1 MQCFMRFITIL
12 SLLAYNV
19 TFFVQKEVFV
29 QNQPLG
35 QSFNHYKNYTWRLTL
50 RFTTINSR
58 KLLTVHVVNGD
69 QDLLQFLQLWNQFH
83 ERTIS

>member
-35 QSFNHYKNYTWRLTL
+35 QSFNHYKNYTWRL
-50 RFTTINSR
+50 
-58 KLLTVHVVNGD
+58 KKKQLTKQITETNVSYD
-69 QDLLQFLQLWNQFH
+69 K
-83 ERTIS
+83 